1 MKVTK
6 QQVNVLIMVLGVI
19 IIALTYFY
27 GVQKL
32 NEKTEALEIEN
43 GQLRGEM
50 NTLQELQLK
59 QNSYIADTE
68 MMKGLCEVV
77 AQMFPSRI
85 LNEDEIMYAVKL
97 ENQVGCYFSYVG
109 TPETQNIEIPLGE
122 RENILAGVTDITG
135 AIAQNS
141 TVNPEQVYSVDGL
154 MLRNSASVNNFVC
167 TYDQFKQLVKLITEN
182 EDLRSIDEISLSY
195 DNTTGSLTGVM
206 TINYYSMSGTGR
218 KYEQPQTGVVGLGV
232 DCIFGAVI
240 RAQEPQVLP
249 AEDVL
254 EDGMEDDMPEE

>member
-6 QQVNVLIMVLGVI
+6 QQVNVLIMVLGVV

-32 NEKTEALEIEN
+32 NEKTEALEAEN
-43 GQLRGEM
+43 GQLRNEI

-68 MMKGLCEVV
+68 MMKGLCEVI
-77 AQMFPSRI
+77 ADMFPSRI
-85 LNEDEIMYAVKL
+85 LTEDEIMYAVKL

-109 TPETQNIEIPLGE
+109 TPVTQNIEIPLGE
-122 RENILAGVTDITG
+122 KENILAGLTDITG

-141 TVNPEQVYSVDGL
+141 TINEEQVYNVDGI
-154 MLRNSASVNNFVC
+154 MLGNAASSNNFVC
-167 TYDQFKQLVKLITEN
+167 TYDQFKQLVTLIVEN
-182 EDLRSIDEISLSY
+182 PDMRSIDEISLSY
-195 DNTTGSLTGVM
+195 DNATGSLTGTM
-206 TINYYSMSGTGR
+206 TINYYSMSGTDR
-218 KYEQPQTGVVGLGV
+218 KYELPQTGVSGYGV

-240 RAQEPQVLP
+240 RQQEQAAPPVQ
-249 AEDVL
+249 DVT
-254 EDGMEDDMPEE
+254 EGEAGE